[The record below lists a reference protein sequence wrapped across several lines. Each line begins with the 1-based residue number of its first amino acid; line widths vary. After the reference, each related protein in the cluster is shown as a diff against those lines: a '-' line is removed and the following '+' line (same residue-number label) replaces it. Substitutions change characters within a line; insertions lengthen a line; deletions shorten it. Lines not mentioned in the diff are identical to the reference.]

1 VIWLYGM
8 RPIGDY
14 TLRLT
19 SVRPKPLV
27 ILVLLAVSGLAVA
40 GWWLMSP
47 TPALVEGPRIVE
59 IPPHL
64 GVREV
69 ADKLGESELIRSP
82 LAFVAL
88 ATVTG
93 SARKLKAG
101 EYEIP
106 KDASALT
113 ILALLESGRVVQ
125 HPVLLPEGGTVAEL
139 GRILEAERLASQA
152 EVLRVA
158 RDPAFLRRLGIEAP
172 SLEGYLFPDTY
183 YLVRGLS
190 AEEILMRMVQ
200 RLRAKLTPE
209 IVAQAQGRGL
219 TIHQLLTLASIIER
233 EAVVR
238 DEMQLISAVFW
249 NRLKR
254 DMPLQADP
262 TVQYAVGKE
271 RRALTRGDLQADD
284 PFNTYRRTGLPP
296 GPIASPGLAAI
307 DAALRPAAVDYLYFV
322 SMDDRRHFFSS
333 TVEAHNAAVA
343 RYRLARDR

>member
-1 VIWLYGM
+1 M
-8 RPIGDY
+8 RLK
-14 TLRLT
+14 T
-19 SVRPKPLV
+19 
-27 ILVLLAVSGLAVA
+27 LVLLIVLAVA
-40 GWWLMSP
+40 GLGAAGWWLLSP
-47 TPALVEGPRIVE
+47 VPALAEGPRIVE

-69 ADKLGESELIRSP
+69 ADKLAESELIRSP

-88 ATVTG
+88 ATMSG

-101 EYEIP
+101 EYEVP
-106 KDASALT
+106 KDASAMR

-139 GRILEAERLASQA
+139 ARILEGERLASET

-158 RDPAFLRRLGIEAP
+158 RDPALLQRLGIEGP

-183 YLVRGLS
+183 HFVRGMTT
-190 AEEILMRMVQ
+190 EEILVRMVH
-200 RLRAKLTPE
+200 RLRTKLSPE

-238 DEMQLISAVFW
+238 DEMALISAVFW

-254 DMPLQADP
+254 HMPLQADP

-271 RRALTRGDLQADD
+271 RRALTRADLQADD
-284 PFNTYRRTGLPP
+284 PFNTYRRSGLPP
-296 GPIASPGLAAI
+296 GPIASPGAAAI

-322 SMDDRRHFFSS
+322 AMDDRRHVFSS

>member
-1 VIWLYGM
+1 M
-8 RPIGDY
+8 RLKTP
-14 TLRLT
+14 
-19 SVRPKPLV
+19 V
-27 ILVLLAVSGLAVA
+27 ILVLLAVAGVA
-40 GWWLMSP
+40 LRGWWLLSP
-47 TPALVEGPRIVE
+47 APALAEGPRTVE

-69 ADKLGESELIRSP
+69 ADKLAESELIRSP

-93 SARKLKAG
+93 SARRLKAG

-106 KDASALT
+106 KDASPLT
-113 ILALLESGRVVQ
+113 ILDLLENGRVVQ

-139 GRILEAERLASQA
+139 ARALEGDRLASAA
-152 EVLRVA
+152 EVLQAA
-158 RDPAFLRRLGIEAP
+158 RDPALLQRLGIEAP

-183 YLVRGLS
+183 YVVRGMT
-190 AEEILMRMVQ
+190 AQEILIRMVQ
-200 RLRAKLTPE
+200 RLRSKLTPE
-209 IVAQAQGRGL
+209 IAAQAQGRGL
-219 TIHQLLTLASIIER
+219 TTHQLLTLASIIER

-238 DEMQLISAVFW
+238 DEMPLISAVFW
-249 NRLKR
+249 NRLRR

-271 RRALTRGDLQADD
+271 RRALTHADLQVED
-284 PFNTYRRTGLPP
+284 PFNTYRRSGLPP

-307 DAALRPAAVDYLYFV
+307 DAVLRPAAVDYLYFV

>member
-1 VIWLYGM
+1 M
-8 RPIGDY
+8 R
-14 TLRLT
+14 LR
-19 SVRPKPLV
+19 SLV
-27 ILVLLAVSGLAVA
+27 ILGLLAVTVTALGS
-40 GWWLMSP
+40 WWLLASA
-47 TPALVEGPRIVE
+47 PALAEGPRTVE

-69 ADKLGESELIRSP
+69 AHQLEESGLIRSP

-106 KDASALT
+106 QDASPLT
-113 ILALLESGRVVQ
+113 ILTLLESGRVVQ
-125 HPVLLPEGGTVAEL
+125 HPILLPEGGTVAEL
-139 GRILEAERLASQA
+139 ARILEGERLASA
-152 EVLRVA
+152 ADVLRVA
-158 RDPAFLRRLGIEAP
+158 RDPAFLQRLGVEAP
-172 SLEGYLFPDTY
+172 SVEGYLFPDTY
-183 YLVRGLS
+183 QFVRGMT
-190 AEEILMRMVQ
+190 AEEILTRMIQ

-209 IVAQAQGRGL
+209 VAAQAQGRGL

-238 DEMQLISAVFW
+238 DEMPLISAVFW

-271 RRALTRGDLQADD
+271 RRTLTRADLQADD
-284 PFNTYRRTGLPP
+284 PFNTYRRSGLPP

-307 DAALRPAAVDYLYFV
+307 DAALKPAAVNYLYFV

>member
-1 VIWLYGM
+1 M
-8 RPIGDY
+8 R
-14 TLRLT
+14 LKR
-19 SVRPKPLV
+19 LV
-27 ILVLLAVSGLAVA
+27 ILGLLTLVAIGLG
-40 GWWLMSP
+40 GWWLL
-47 TPALVEGPRIVE
+47 TPAPTLAEGPRTVE

-69 ADKLGESELIRSP
+69 AERLAESELIRSR

-88 ATVTG
+88 ATVSG
-93 SARKLKAG
+93 SARRLKAG

-106 KDASALT
+106 KDASPLT
-113 ILALLESGRVVQ
+113 ILALLASGRVVQ

-139 GRILEAERLASQA
+139 ARILESGRLASEA
-152 EVLRVA
+152 EVLGVA
-158 RDPAFLRRLGIEAP
+158 RDPAVIARLGIQAP

-183 YLVRGLS
+183 HVVRGMTV
-190 AEEILMRMVQ
+190 EEMLTRMVQ
-200 RLRAKLTPE
+200 RLRTKLTPE
-209 IVAQAQGRGL
+209 IVAQAEARGL

-233 EAVVR
+233 EAVVP
-238 DEMQLISAVFW
+238 DEMPLISAVFW

-271 RRALTRGDLQADD
+271 RRALTRADLQVED
-284 PFNTYRRTGLPP
+284 PFNTYRRPGLPP

-307 DAALRPAAVDYLYFV
+307 DATLRPAAVNYLYFV
-322 SMDDRRHFFSS
+322 AMDDRRHVFSS